1 LGSKDIEIRKV
12 EFVTKTQFLSKT
24 IKQRKKQ
31 PLVVTKKRGGHTTGH
46 KKEKEMA
53 KLA

>member
-1 LGSKDIEIRKV
+1 MGSKDIEIRKV
-12 EFVTKTQFLSKT
+12 ELVTKTQKSLWSS
-24 IKQRKKQ
+24 Q
-31 PLVVTKKRGGHTTGH
+31 KKRGGHTTGH